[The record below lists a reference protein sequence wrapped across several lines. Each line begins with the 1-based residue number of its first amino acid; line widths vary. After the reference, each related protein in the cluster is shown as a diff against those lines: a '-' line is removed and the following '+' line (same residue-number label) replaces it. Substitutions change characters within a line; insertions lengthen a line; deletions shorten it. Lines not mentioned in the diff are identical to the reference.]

1 MCRSQDDIGILMGIF
16 PASGGGKQ
24 RAVFPPLGQGCME
37 WQRWGPPAMETGRA
51 GWGPWKQILRQSF
64 LCKRFI
70 TKVCPAFHCG
80 RISEDA
86 SPQDLPDTAG
96 GVQTD
101 ATTLENNLAV
111 SHGGEYSAIP
121 LPDACLETT
130 SSSLVS
136 DVCSL

>member
-1 MCRSQDDIGILMGIF
+1 
-16 PASGGGKQ
+16 
-24 RAVFPPLGQGCME
+24 ME
-37 WQRWGPPAMETGRA
+37 WQRWGLPAMETGRA
-51 GWGPWKQILRQSF
+51 GRGPWKQILRQSP

-70 TKVCPAFHCG
+70 SKVCPAFHCV

-96 GVQTD
+96 GVQID

-136 DVCSL
+136 DVCSLMGDSWSGCQASLAIAAPVAAPVSSTLTLSQ